1 MKSGASMKADD
12 FVVLGLLLRERRMQL
27 YAKDRAYS
35 LRQVS
40 LRIGIEPSYL
50 SKVER
55 GERAPLSE
63 EKLMALAKELNLN
76 SDELIAMAGGIPRD
90 IADIIRKRP
99 RLFSM
104 LVKAL
109 KDSPDHV
116 LVSIIREVRDN

>member
-1 MKSGASMKADD
+1 MKADD